1 MTALL
6 SVTQD
11 WLTVLDERK
20 DIHCTFFDLQKA
32 FDKVPHRRLMAKLE
46 QLQLNKPLLKWI
58 NSYLLNREQSVLV
71 NGVESEFVQ
80 VISGVPQG
88 SVLGPLLFLIYINDV
103 ASIKLSVNT
112 KLSLYA
118 DDMLLYKVIT
128 SSEDYAELQEDIN
141 LIHNWS
147 VNNLMTF
154 NASKCKCM
162 YISRK
167 RERRCPSVS
176 LDNATMEYVTHYK
189 YLGVVISSDMTWTS
203 HIQHICNKTKRIIGM
218 LYRNC
223 IKYTSDSSANVRM
236 YLAYAHP
243 ILEYPAQVWS
253 PYTTKDTQL
262 LEKVQ
267 KFALRVCTSNYNMNY
282 DELLDISHVPTLEN
296 RRLFLCLC
304 TFYNFIHGFV
314 FFPPHLLPNLCN
326 TRTNYS
332 LTYNIPFAHTT
343 SLQHSFLHTVL
354 HFWNNL
360 PEEAVSASSVSSF
373 KHTTRP
379 LFS

>member
-1 MTALL
+1 MFNAHHYSLKCKRMGQYSEVIDTCLDKYMYFFILYSIVPIVTAI
-6 SVTQD
+6 
-11 WLTVLDERK
+11 K
-20 DIHCTFFDLQKA
+20 
-32 FDKVPHRRLMAKLE
+32 
-46 QLQLNKPLLKWI
+46 
-58 NSYLLNREQSVLV
+58 
-71 NGVESEFVQ
+71 
-80 VISGVPQG
+80 QG
-88 SVLGPLLFLIYINDV
+88 SILGPLLFLIYINDV

-189 YLGVVISSDMTWTS
+189 YFGVVISSDMTWTS
-203 HIQHICNKTKRIIGM
+203 HIQHICNKAKRIIGM

-236 YLAYAHP
+236 YLAYARP
-243 ILEYPAQVWS
+243 ILEYAAQVWS
-253 PYTTKDTQL
+253 P
-262 LEKVQ
+262 
-267 KFALRVCTSNYNMNY
+267 
-282 DELLDISHVPTLEN
+282 
-296 RRLFLCLC
+296 
-304 TFYNFIHGFV
+304 
-314 FFPPHLLPNLCN
+314 
-326 TRTNYS
+326 
-332 LTYNIPFAHTT
+332 
-343 SLQHSFLHTVL
+343 
-354 HFWNNL
+354 
-360 PEEAVSASSVSSF
+360 
-373 KHTTRP
+373 
-379 LFS
+379 